1 MDRKKILILCFALFM
16 LLVGL
21 FVVAKS
27 SNKKDEKTSSPQKM
41 IAEKKEVNV
50 SSKQDAGNVKR
61 DDTVSIMG
69 SISAIDEKTLS
80 IRQMREAVS
89 VNINS
94 SIAVSNV
101 DLDGKKLGAAK
112 LSDLKTG
119 DSVRVTYDRATKN
132 ATEIF
137 ITRVQTQEK

>member
-1 MDRKKILILCFALFM
+1 MDKKKILILCFAFFV

-21 FVVAKS
+21 FVAVKS
-27 SNKKDEKTSSPQKM
+27 INEKNKKTSSPQKT

-50 SSKQDAGNVKR
+50 SSKQDAA
-61 DDTVSIMG
+61 VSIMG
-69 SISAIDEKTLS
+69 SIGAIDEKTLS
-80 IRQMREAVS
+80 IRQMREVVS

-94 SIAVSNV
+94 SIVVSNV

-119 DSVRVTYDRATKN
+119 DSVRVTYDGATKN

-137 ITRVQTQEK
+137 VTRVQAQEK

>member
-1 MDRKKILILCFALFM
+1 MDKKKILILCFAFFV

-21 FVVAKS
+21 FVAVKS
-27 SNKKDEKTSSPQKM
+27 INEKNKKTSSPQKT
-41 IAEKKEVNV
+41 IAEKKEVNI
-50 SSKQDAGNVKR
+50 SSKQDAA
-61 DDTVSIMG
+61 VSIMG
-69 SISAIDEKTLS
+69 SIGAIDEKTLS
-80 IRQMREAVS
+80 IRQMREVVS

-94 SIAVSNV
+94 SIVVSNV

-119 DSVRVTYDRATKN
+119 DSVRVTYDGATKN

-137 ITRVQTQEK
+137 VTRVQAQEK

>member
-1 MDRKKILILCFALFM
+1 MDKKKILILCFAFFV

-21 FVVAKS
+21 FVAVKS
-27 SNKKDEKTSSPQKM
+27 INEKNKKTSSPQKT

-61 DDTVSIMG
+61 DDAVSIMG
-69 SISAIDEKTLS
+69 SIGAIDEKTLS
-80 IRQMREAVS
+80 IRQMREVVS

-94 SIAVSNV
+94 SIVVSNV

-119 DSVRVTYDRATKN
+119 DSVRVTYDGATKN

-137 ITRVQTQEK
+137 VTRVQAQEK

>member
-1 MDRKKILILCFALFM
+1 
-16 LLVGL
+16 
-21 FVVAKS
+21 
-27 SNKKDEKTSSPQKM
+27 
-41 IAEKKEVNV
+41 
-50 SSKQDAGNVKR
+50 
-61 DDTVSIMG
+61 
-69 SISAIDEKTLS
+69 
-80 IRQMREAVS
+80 MREAVS

>member
-1 MDRKKILILCFALFM
+1 MDKKKILILCFAFFV

-21 FVVAKS
+21 FVAVKS
-27 SNKKDEKTSSPQKM
+27 INEKNKKTSSPQKT

-50 SSKQDAGNVKR
+50 SSKQDAA
-61 DDTVSIMG
+61 VSIMG
-69 SISAIDEKTLS
+69 SIGAIDEKTLS
-80 IRQMREAVS
+80 IRQMREVVS

-94 SIAVSNV
+94 SIVVSNV

-119 DSVRVTYDRATKN
+119 DSVRVTY
-132 ATEIF
+132 
-137 ITRVQTQEK
+137 